1 MDLGHPSSQDQI
13 GGIAMQ
19 QSGRGVG
26 YCVNSACGAYLRGR
40 VLAKSELAHFLCPR
54 CGYNGRLELE
64 RGVRSGRGGRVT
76 EVRVEYGYDALRGI
90 YTESTVVHGDSRS
103 SGGAVYTLQSPL
115 IQTADTAIA
124 VARTILARL
133 DARAAQAPRPAAPS
147 LAPRL
152 TPRFPQAPTAQSL

>member
-1 MDLGHPSSQDQI
+1 
-13 GGIAMQ
+13 MQ

-26 YCVNSACGAYLRGR
+26 YCVNSACEAYLRGR
-40 VLAKSELAHFLCPR
+40 VLTKCELSRFLCPR

-64 RGVRSGRGGRVT
+64 RGVRSGRSGRIT

-90 YTESTVVHGDSRS
+90 YSESTVVHDDSRS
-103 SGGAVYTLQSPL
+103 PGRAVYTLQSPL

-133 DARAAQAPRPAAPS
+133 NARAAEAPRPVAHP
-147 LAPRL
+147 LAPRS
-152 TPRFPQAPTAQSL
+152 TPRFPQAPSAHAL